1 MRQLTLCQ
9 KAIMNKE
16 QFSILYNRFK
26 SSGLTISNFS
36 ANEGY
41 HKSSFY
47 YWNKKYLQA
56 TATPELARI
65 TITPPAKR
73 EYHRRTATG
82 VIKSGTTSHF
92 GAGQKM
98 IIEIKHPNGLEIRL
112 RGDIDPAVLGTI
124 LNQFQ

>member
-1 MRQLTLCQ
+1 
-9 KAIMNKE
+9 MNKE

-26 SSGLTISNFS
+26 SSSLTISDFS

-47 YWNKKYLQA
+47 NWKKKFQPA
-56 TATPELARI
+56 SSTPELARI

-92 GAGQKM
+92 GVGQKM
-98 IIEIKHPNGLEIRL
+98 IIEIKHPNGLEIQL

>member
-1 MRQLTLCQ
+1 
-9 KAIMNKE
+9 MNKE
-16 QFSILYNRFK
+16 QFLILYNRFK
-26 SSGLTISNFS
+26 SSGLTISDFS

-47 YWNKKYLQA
+47 YWKKRYLQA
-56 TATPELARI
+56 TATPELAQI

-92 GAGQKM
+92 GLSQKM

-112 RGDIDPAVLGTI
+112 RGDIDPAILGTI
-124 LNQFQ
+124 LNQLQ

>member
-1 MRQLTLCQ
+1 MYQ

-16 QFSILYNRFK
+16 QFSVLYNRFK
-26 SSGLTISNFS
+26 SSGLTISDFS

-47 YWNKKYLQA
+47 IWKKKFLPA
-56 TATPELARI
+56 CATPELARI
-65 TITPPAKR
+65 TITPASKR
-73 EYHRRTATG
+73 AYHRRAATG
-82 VIKSGTTSHF
+82 VVKSETTSHF
-92 GAGQKM
+92 GVGQKM